1 MFLILLNYI
10 SQKDNKINMFVNDEA
25 HDRVHDMV
33 NDFWKSLMRC
43 TFFLGARA
51 QETFWTR
58 TSSSSSPVF
67 YIFCLDT

>member
-33 NDFWKSLMRC
+33 NDF
-43 TFFLGARA
+43 
-51 QETFWTR
+51 
-58 TSSSSSPVF
+58 
-67 YIFCLDT
+67 